1 MNNTLSVSELTHLIK
16 RDLEE
21 NFSSLVIEGELTGF
35 KRHSSGHW
43 YFSLKDSQAVI
54 CCTMW
59 KGINNYVFFTPQDG
73 MQVVVTGR
81 ITVYPPRGSYQL
93 EVRSMK
99 PKGEGELQAAFERL
113 KQKLFREGLFDEE
126 RKRPIPQFPQ
136 KIGIVTAGDSAAMH
150 DMINIANRRYPIV
163 ELVLA
168 SCRVQGEGAAEQ
180 IAESIKL
187 LNKRKDLDFI
197 IVGRGGGSLEDLWA
211 FNEEVVARA
220 IHKSR
225 LPVISAVG
233 HEIDYTIA
241 DFVADLRAPTP
252 SAAMELAT
260 PSSAEIFAFI
270 REFSLNSTRNV
281 LYIIGE
287 KKRHIEN
294 LLNSYGFRASISLIN
309 NRAQQLD
316 HTLYRIEQKIEKKY
330 SGAFLRLG
338 MLQQG
343 LKGHN
348 VEKILKKGFAIVK
361 QGEHCLQNAS
371 EFKGEENA
379 LLRFIDGEIEVRK
392 V

>member
-220 IHKSR
+220 IYKSR

-241 DFVADLRAPTP
+241 DFVSDLRAPTP

-294 LLNSYGFRASISLIN
+294 LLHSYGFRASISLIN

-371 EFKGEENA
+371 EFKEEENA